1 MNIKS
6 KFDLKGKVAIVTGA
20 SKGIGKSIAEAFGQ
34 SGARIVVSSR
44 RQEAVDE
51 VASELKKQGIEA
63 FAVAAH
69 MGEMN
74 DIKNLASKTKE
85 HFGGIDIIVNN
96 AASNPVFGSI
106 SETDESAFDKI
117 IDVNV
122 KGPFV
127 LCKLAYKDM
136 CARGGGS
143 VINISSI
150 EGLTPSPG
158 LGIYSVSKASLLM
171 LTKAM
176 AREWGND
183 GIRVNAICPGLIKT
197 KFSRALWDNEDVLKH
212 FVSKTPIQRIGEP
225 EDIAG
230 LALFLAS
237 DAASYC
243 TGGVYV
249 ADGGYVI

>member
-1 MNIKS
+1 MNIQS
-6 KFDLKGKVAIVTGA
+6 KFGLKGKVAIVTGA
-20 SKGIGKSIAEAFGQ
+20 SKGIGRAIAEALGQ
-34 SGARIVVSSR
+34 SGARVVVSSR
-44 RQEAVDE
+44 KQEAVEE
-51 VASELKKQGIEA
+51 VASELKKQNIEA

-74 DIKNLASKTKE
+74 DIKHLVSKTKD

-117 IDVNV
+117 IAVNV

-183 GIRVNAICPGLIKT
+183 GIRVNVICPGLIKT
-197 KFSRALWDNEDVLKH
+197 KFSRALWDSEDILKH
-212 FVSKTPIQRIGEP
+212 FMAKTPIQRIGEP
-225 EDIAG
+225 EDIAA

-237 DAASYC
+237 DASAYC

-249 ADGGYVI
+249 ADGGYAV

>member
-20 SKGIGKSIAEAFGQ
+20 SKGIGKSIAEALGQ
-34 SGARIVVSSR
+34 SGARVVVSSR
-44 RQEAVDE
+44 RQEAVEE
-51 VASELKKQGIEA
+51 VVNEFKKQNIEA
-63 FAVAAH
+63 FAVTAH
-69 MGEMN
+69 MGELN
-74 DIKNLASKTKE
+74 DIKNLVAKTKE

-106 SETDESAFDKI
+106 SETDDSAFDKI
-117 IDVNV
+117 IGVNL

-127 LCKLAYKDM
+127 LCKLAYREM
-136 CARGGGS
+136 VARGGGS

-158 LGIYSVSKASLLM
+158 LGIYSVSKASLIM

-176 AREWGND
+176 AREWGAD

-197 KFSRALWDNEDVLKH
+197 KFSRALWDNEEILKH

-237 DAASYC
+237 DAGSYC
-243 TGGVYV
+243 TGSTYV

>member
-20 SKGIGKSIAEAFGQ
+20 SKGIGKSIAEALGQ
-34 SGARIVVSSR
+34 SGARVVVSSR
-44 RQEAVDE
+44 RQEAIDE
-51 VASELKKQGIEA
+51 VVNEFKKQGIEA
-63 FAVAAH
+63 FAIAAH

-74 DIKNLASKTKE
+74 DVKNLVSKTKD

-127 LCKLAYKDM
+127 LCQQAYKEM
-136 CARGGGS
+136 CARGGGA
-143 VINISSI
+143 VVNISSI

-171 LTKAM
+171 LTKAL

-197 KFSRALWDNEDVLKH
+197 KFSRALWDSEDILKH
-212 FVSKTPIQRIGEP
+212 FMTKTPIQRIGEP

-237 DAASYC
+237 DAAAYC

>member
-1 MNIKS
+1 MSIYTRFN
-6 KFDLKGKVAIVTGA
+6 LKGKVAIITGA
-20 SKGIGKSIAEAFGQ
+20 SKGIGKSITEALAQ
-34 SGARIVVSSR
+34 SGARVVVSSR
-44 RQEAVDE
+44 RQEAVE
-51 VASELKKQGIEA
+51 AVAAELQKQGAEA
-63 FAVAAH
+63 IAIAAH
-69 MGEMN
+69 MGELA
-74 DIKNLASKTKE
+74 DIKNLVSKTKE

-96 AASNPVFGSI
+96 AAANPVFGSI
-106 SETDESAFDKI
+106 ADVDEPAFDKI
-117 IDVNV
+117 IAVNV

-127 LCKLAYKDM
+127 LCREAYPEM
-136 CARGGGS
+136 RRRGGGS

-158 LGIYSVSKASLLM
+158 LGIYSVSKAALIM

-176 AREWGND
+176 AREWGSD

-197 KFSRALWDNEDVLKH
+197 KFSRALWKNDEILKH
-212 FVSKTPIQRIGEP
+212 FISKMPIQRIGEP

-237 DAASYC
+237 DASSYC

-249 ADGGYVI
+249 ADGGFVI